1 MDWYYWG
8 VALFMVG
15 LIGNSLKMRNMDKP
29 QATFG
34 KPHKKKE
41 KTCPYKKYD
50 DL

>member
-15 LIGNSLKMRNMDKP
+15 LIGSSLKMRNMDKKSK
-29 QATFG
+29 G
-34 KPHKKKE
+34 
-41 KTCPYKKYD
+41 CPYKNKKYD